1 VSEVNEYKE
10 EISNNEPRKKTG
22 KLKGWMIALLIVL
35 GLAIIL
41 VALYF
46 GWFLPTIRK
55 PLAATLSLP
64 QVSLATNTVAIPTES
79 PTTEA
84 TITLT
89 PETSP
94 TPTKPPVCG
103 DEAVWNVLLV
113 GVDTKGQNYLYGLS
127 DVIRIAQIDFREM
140 TVKMIALPRDLIVNA
155 PEGLFEEENPIK
167 INQAYLFGTAGWT
180 GSSELGNG
188 AVTLAQVIYSNFGI
202 RVDHYGVVNFTG
214 VMDFVD
220 ALGGLTID
228 LPYEV
233 YDPDPAYGYYPAGVQ
248 TLTGERTMD
257 LMRIRTNYSDNFRIG
272 NQSIVLKAIIKKM
285 LDPAMILKLPEL
297 IEAFR
302 NSFLT
307 DLSIEQIVNLGTCFL
322 KNINTDNISTAQPP
336 EDILDQGMEYI
347 PTLNGHSS
355 VYRWDQRLLDWI
367 HSQIPEK

>member
-1 VSEVNEYKE
+1 MSEINENKE
-10 EISNNEPRKKTG
+10 ENSINEIKK
-22 KLKGWMIALLIVL
+22 KPSRLKGWMIALIIFL

-46 GWFLPTIRK
+46 GWFLPIIRK

-64 QVSLATNTVAIPTES
+64 QVSIATNTIVIPTET
-79 PTTEA
+79 PTIEPTV
-84 TITLT
+84 TLT
-89 PETSP
+89 PEASP

-103 DEAVWNVLLV
+103 DEAIWNVLLV
-113 GVDTKGQNYLYGLS
+113 GVDTQGQNYLYGLA

-140 TVKMIALPRDLIVNA
+140 TVNIIALPRDLIVSA
-155 PEGLFEEENPIK
+155 PDGLFNEENPMK
-167 INQAYLFGTAGWT
+167 LNQAYLFGTSGWT
-180 GSSELGNG
+180 GSSDLGNG
-188 AVTLAQVIYSNFGI
+188 AVTLAQVIYNNFGI
-202 RVDHYGVVNFTG
+202 MVDHYGVVNFTG

-297 IEAFR
+297 VEAFK

-307 DLSIEQIVNLGTCFL
+307 DLSIEQIVTLGTCFL
-322 KNINTDNISTAQPP
+322 KNFDTKDILAEQPP
-336 EDILDQGMEYI
+336 EELLDQGMEYI
-347 PTLNGHSS
+347 PTLSGHSS
-355 VYRWDQRLLDWI
+355 VYRWDQRLIDWI
-367 HSQIPEK
+367 HSHIPEK